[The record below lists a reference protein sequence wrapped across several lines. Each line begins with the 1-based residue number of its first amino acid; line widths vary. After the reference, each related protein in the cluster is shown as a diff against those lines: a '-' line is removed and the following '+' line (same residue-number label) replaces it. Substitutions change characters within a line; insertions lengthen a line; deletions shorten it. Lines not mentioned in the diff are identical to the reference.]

1 MIFKSRALGDIRM
14 LKGTTYPMK
23 SKHACSD
30 QNITIVGL
38 IFKSQVL
45 GDIRTLNGTTY
56 HLDVSWKRQAGEA
69 SSQLGKSRPLEGGY
83 ELIEIATRA
92 YLAIRI

>member
-1 MIFKSRALGDIRM
+1 M

-30 QNITIVGL
+30 QNITIVGV
-38 IFKSQVL
+38 IFKSPAL
-45 GDIRTLNGTTY
+45 GDIQVLKGTTY